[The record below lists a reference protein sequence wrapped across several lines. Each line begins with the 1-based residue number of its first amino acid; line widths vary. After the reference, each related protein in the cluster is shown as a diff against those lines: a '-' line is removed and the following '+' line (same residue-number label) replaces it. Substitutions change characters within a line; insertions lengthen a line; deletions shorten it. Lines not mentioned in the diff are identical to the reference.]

1 VGVVGW
7 FAVKRWWTEA
17 RGEVECS
24 EDSDMPF
31 GGWATRKDVQTAQQA
46 TVTAILQELQKM
58 SASLESQLQTLTAN
72 IAADAAATKAD
83 LDMILSRLV
92 PGATLTQADIDA
104 LSAVSASMDA
114 LKTAADA
121 GAAPPAGP

>member
-1 VGVVGW
+1 M
-7 FAVKRWWTEA
+7 EC
-17 RGEVECS
+17 GE
-24 EDSDMPF
+24 DDMPF
-31 GGWATRKDVQTAQQA
+31 GGWATRKDVLASQT
-46 TVTAILQELQKM
+46 TIIQEIQKM

-121 GAAPPAGP
+121 GANPPPGP